1 MSRLLLLALLVLP
14 LSGLAQAVYRT
25 TDAQGNV
32 VFTDSPPANATP
44 ADRVE
49 IRPTN
54 TVQPPQIP
62 PRPVSGNTPNA
73 QAEVA
78 AYTLTITEPANETT
92 IPMGPGNFSVSV
104 NVSPTLR
111 SAENLQLFI
120 DGAPQGEPQRAST
133 WSLTN
138 VYRGQHDL
146 TVGVIDDSGKTLE
159 ISPPVRVF
167 VQRPSVNS
175 PSRSTPP
182 AKPKP
187 PRPQP
192 INN

>member
-1 MSRLLLLALLVLP
+1 MSRLLLLALLLLP
-14 LSGLAQAVYRT
+14 LTGLTQNIYRT
-25 TDAQGNV
+25 TDAEGNV

-62 PRPVSGNTPNA
+62 PRPASENSSNVE
-73 QAEVA
+73 AEVA
-78 AYTLTITEPANETT
+78 SYTLTITEPANETT
-92 IPMGPGNFSVSV
+92 FPMGPGNFSVNV
-104 NVSPTLR
+104 NVSPALS
-111 SAENLQLFI
+111 SAENLQLFV
-120 DGAPQGEPQRAST
+120 DGAPQGEPQSAST

-138 VYRGQHDL
+138 VNRGQHDL
-146 TVGVIDDSGKTLE
+146 TVGVIDDSGKTLA

-167 VQRPSVNS
+167 VMRPSVNS
-175 PSRSTPP
+175 PARSTPP
-182 AKPKP
+182 AKPRP

-192 INN
+192 IRN

>member
-1 MSRLLLLALLVLP
+1 MSRFLLLVLLLLP
-14 LSGLAQAVYRT
+14 LSGLTQNIYRT

-32 VFTDSPPANATP
+32 VFTDAPPSNTTP

-54 TVQPPQIP
+54 TVPPPQIP
-62 PRPVSGNTPNA
+62 ARPTSDNTPNA
-73 QAEVA
+73 EAESA
-78 AYTLTITEPANETT
+78 SYTVTITEPANETT

-104 NVSPTLR
+104 KVSPAPQ
-111 SAENLQLFI
+111 SAENLQLFV
-120 DGAPQGEPQRAST
+120 DGAPRGEPQRAPT

-146 TVGVIDDSGKTLE
+146 TVGVIDDSGKTLA
-159 ISPPVRVF
+159 ISEPVRVF
-167 VQRPSVNS
+167 VMRPSVNS
-175 PSRSTPP
+175 PTRSTPP
-182 AKPKP
+182 VKPRP

-192 INN
+192 ISK

>member
-1 MSRLLLLALLVLP
+1 MSRLLLLALLLLP

-62 PRPVSGNTPNA
+62 PRPVSENTPNA
-73 QAEVA
+73 EAEVA

-104 NVSPTLR
+104 NVSPALR
-111 SAENLQLFI
+111 SAENLQLFVN
-120 DGAPQGEPQRAST
+120 GAPQGEPQRAST

-146 TVGVIDDSGKTLE
+146 TVGVIDDSGKTLA
-159 ISPPVRVF
+159 ISPPVRIF
-167 VQRPSVNS
+167 VQRPSINS

>member
-1 MSRLLLLALLVLP
+1 MSRLLLLALLLLP

-54 TVQPPQIP
+54 TAQPPQTP
-62 PRPVSGNTPNA
+62 PRPVSENTPNVE
-73 QAEVA
+73 AEVA
-78 AYTLTITEPANETT
+78 AYTLTITEPAHETT
-92 IPMGPGNFSVSV
+92 IPMGPGNFTVNV
-104 NVSPTLR
+104 NVSPALR

-120 DGAPQGEPQRAST
+120 DGAPQGKPQRGST
-133 WSLTN
+133 WHLTN

-146 TVGVIDDSGKTLE
+146 TVGVIDDSGKTLASSE
-159 ISPPVRVF
+159 PVRVF
-167 VQRPSVNS
+167 VMRTSVNS
-175 PSRSTPP
+175 PSRSTPQ
-182 AKPKP
+182 ATPKP

-192 INN
+192 IRN

>member
-1 MSRLLLLALLVLP
+1 MSRLLLLALLLLP

-62 PRPVSGNTPNA
+62 PRPASENTPNA

-78 AYTLTITEPANETT
+78 ADLVDAVEPAADEPLE
-92 IPMGPGNFSVSV
+92 I
-104 NVSPTLR
+104 
-111 SAENLQLFI
+111 QLVG
-120 DGAPQGEPQRAST
+120 DAQVQ
-133 WSLTN
+133 L
-138 VYRGQHDL
+138 L
-146 TVGVIDDSGKTLE
+146 TVGVVMSGE
-159 ISPPVRVF
+159 
-167 VQRPSVNS
+167 RPRCR
-175 PSRSTPP
+175 SRSRAP
-182 AKPKP
+182 ALRGALAR
-187 PRPQP
+187 PRSRSASRADEGRPTSGRS
-192 INN
+192 

>member
-1 MSRLLLLALLVLP
+1 MSRLLLLALLLLP

-62 PRPVSGNTPNA
+62 PRPASENTPNA
-73 QAEVA
+73 GMDVA
-78 AYTLTITEPANETT
+78 LYTLTITEPANETT
-92 IPMGPGNFSVSV
+92 FPMGPGDFSVSV
-104 NVSPTLR
+104 NVSPTLG

-120 DGAPQGEPQRAST
+120 DGAPQGKPQRGST

-138 VYRGQHDL
+138 VNRGQHDL
-146 TVGVIDDSGKTLE
+146 TVGVIDDSGKTLA
-159 ISPPVRVF
+159 ISEPVRVF
-167 VQRPSVNS
+167 VMRPSVNS
-175 PSRSTPP
+175 PNRSTPP

-192 INN
+192 IRN

>member
-1 MSRLLLLALLVLP
+1 MSRLLLLVLLLLP
-14 LSGLAQAVYRT
+14 LGGVAQAVYRT

-54 TVQPPQIP
+54 TVQPPPIP
-62 PRPVSGNTPNA
+62 PRPASENTPNA
-73 QAEVA
+73 EAEVA

-92 IPMGPGNFSVSV
+92 FPMGPGNFSVSV
-104 NVSPTLR
+104 NVSPALQST
-111 SAENLQLFI
+111 ENLQLFL
-120 DGAPQGEPQRAST
+120 DGEPQGEPQRAST

-138 VYRGQHDL
+138 VNRGQHDL
-146 TVGVIDDSGKTLE
+146 TVGVIDDAGQTLAS
-159 ISPPVRVF
+159 SPAVRVF
-167 VQRPSVNS
+167 VMRPSVNS
-175 PSRSTPP
+175 PTRSTPP
-182 AKPKP
+182 VKPRP

-192 INN
+192 IRN